1 MPATAAF
8 PPYARATAP
17 DALVTPPDVWVDTVT
32 VPSAVLG
39 PVAVRDTD
47 RVHFAA
53 GLYGF
58 AGARDFA
65 LLPAGHAGLW
75 WLQSVVEPGLVFL
88 LADPFAA
95 FPDYAPDVPDA
106 EVAALGEGLAPAPDR
121 VALFAV
127 VTLSAD
133 GAASANLRAPVLV
146 DVRARRA
153 RQVVLPAEARGVAE
167 PFALPAA
174 AAA

>member
-1 MPATAAF
+1 
-8 PPYARATAP
+8 
-17 DALVTPPDVWVDTVT
+17 
-32 VPSAVLG
+32 
-39 PVAVRDTD
+39 
-47 RVHFAA
+47 
-53 GLYGF
+53 
-58 AGARDFA
+58 
-65 LLPAGHAGLW
+65 
-75 WLQSVVEPGLVFL
+75 
-88 LADPFAA
+88 
-95 FPDYAPDVPDA
+95 
-106 EVAALGEGLAPAPDR
+106 

>member
-1 MPATAAF
+1 MPALSAPAA
-8 PPYARATAP
+8 PYARAASAAP
-17 DALVTPPDVWVDTVT
+17 VTPPDVWVDTVT

-39 PVAVRDTD
+39 PVEVRETD

-58 AGARDFA
+58 AAARDFA

-88 LADPFAA
+88 LADPFPA
-95 FPDYAPDVPDA
+95 FPGYAPDVPDA
-106 EVAALGEGLAPAPDR
+106 EVAALGGGLAPAPEQ

-127 VTLSAD
+127 VTLGAD

-153 RQVVLPAEARGVAE
+153 RQVVLPAEPRGVAE

-174 AAA
+174 RAA